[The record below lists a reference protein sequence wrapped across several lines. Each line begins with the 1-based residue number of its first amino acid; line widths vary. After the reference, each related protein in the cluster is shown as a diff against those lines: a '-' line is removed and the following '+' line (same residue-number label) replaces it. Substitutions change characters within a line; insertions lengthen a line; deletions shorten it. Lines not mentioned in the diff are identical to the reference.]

1 MLGDNPSVSQADS
14 EEIGEVC
21 ISNISPTER
30 RKRLFGG
37 VAGFVFALV
46 VLFVLLA
53 VGADRFWRL
62 PLFLLFWGAASG
74 YFQWRDK
81 T

>member
-1 MLGDNPSVSQADS
+1 
-14 EEIGEVC
+14 
-21 ISNISPTER
+21 
-30 RKRLFGG
+30 

-62 PLFLLFWGAASG
+62 PLFLLFWGAANG